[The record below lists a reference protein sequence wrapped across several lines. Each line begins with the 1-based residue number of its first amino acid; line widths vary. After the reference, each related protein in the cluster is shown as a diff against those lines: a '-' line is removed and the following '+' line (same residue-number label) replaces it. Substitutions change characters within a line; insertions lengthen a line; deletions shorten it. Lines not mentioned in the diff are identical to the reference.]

1 MTPAQHSGTYFLSR
15 KTKPQA
21 TRAKDGTFALTLLV
35 LDRIG
40 PALGEVESYL
50 LTWSG
55 PTANAFWDMH
65 SAELVPGAALQITY
79 EKQRLVI
86 STGRHVQAQ
95 ILGAVKS
102 LQVLPKVA
110 NHCKTSTPKQPA
122 DHAASGLAA
131 IY

>member
-1 MTPAQHSGTYFLSR
+1 MTPARHSGTYFLSR

-35 LDRIG
+35 IDRIG

-65 SAELVPGAALQITY
+65 AADLTPGAALALEY

-86 STGRHVQAQ
+86 SSGRHVQAQ
-95 ILGAVKS
+95 MLGEVKS
-102 LQVLPKVA
+102 LQVLPKAA
-110 NHCKTSTPKQPA
+110 NCGQHKPASTPCTA
-122 DHAASGLAA
+122 
-131 IY
+131 

>member
-1 MTPAQHSGTYFLSR
+1 MMQHTGPMYLSR
-15 KTKPQA
+15 KTKPAA
-21 TRAKDGTFALTLLV
+21 TRARDGTFALTLLV

-55 PTANAFWDMH
+55 PVANAFWDMH
-65 SAELVPGAALQITY
+65 GADLTPGTALQVTY
-79 EKQRLVI
+79 EKQRLVT

-102 LQVLPKVA
+102 LQVLPKAA
-110 NHCKTSTPKQPA
+110 NYSHYKTASSPC
-122 DHAASGLAA
+122 AA
-131 IY
+131 